1 MHTVPDQ
8 RRKRGHLQKEQWA
21 WIKDQHEAPVQRKT
35 LCPAFL
41 FLWMAGDNLG
51 HRQEIAEEKIFEEEF
66 LGLCRVKN
74 RDGKQVQGV
83 CRQLHVQQEGLLLLG
98 PTCPCVPLSGKKS
111 ENGER
116 KKDFSPRA

>member
-1 MHTVPDQ
+1 M
-8 RRKRGHLQKEQWA
+8 
-21 WIKDQHEAPVQRKT
+21 IKDQHEAPVQSKT

-41 FLWMAGDNLG
+41 FLWMAGGHLG
-51 HRQEIAEEKIFEEEF
+51 HHQEIAEEKIFEEEF

-74 RDGKQVQGV
+74 REGKQVQGV

-98 PTCPCVPLSGKKS
+98 PTCPCVPLSRKKS
-111 ENGER
+111 EKGER

>member
-1 MHTVPDQ
+1 
-8 RRKRGHLQKEQWA
+8 
-21 WIKDQHEAPVQRKT
+21 
-35 LCPAFL
+35 
-41 FLWMAGDNLG
+41 MAGDNLG

-74 RDGKQVQGV
+74 RDGKQVLGV